1 MHILMTRKE
10 TLTKE
15 HHMEVS
21 KLKVEGTVA
30 DYSTEEAKDKTRIIK
45 FLFGESIT
53 TVSEPFRCQFPNKRK
68 SKLPNLLSVGTFP
81 FLHHPEIYVMQDAAR
96 RAAG

>member
-45 FLFGESIT
+45 FLF
-53 TVSEPFRCQFPNKRK
+53 
-68 SKLPNLLSVGTFP
+68 
-81 FLHHPEIYVMQDAAR
+81 
-96 RAAG
+96 AGNR